1 MKIPSNRVYATK
13 EETIEGWR
21 EWKGGS
27 QKAFDKLQ
35 CTACKIA
42 LAAAQEYLDNI
53 TRRGEEKLTNED
65 REDCE
70 QEAVMSALEA
80 LKRWDP
86 AEGHLS
92 TLVMPSAEGAIRKW
106 IDTNSNKGMASRW
119 TPYAVNVDSSDE
131 TIEGDYDDDGEEYYG
146 SQSHGDDYAPS
157 PEDILIAKEDRALRR
172 LAVSGAL
179 EKLKQQDREIIT
191 RYYGIG
197 REPETQQ
204 AIAASL
210 RVTREAITQ
219 RIKRIQKSLKELMGD
234 VTF

>member
-1 MKIPSNRVYATK
+1 MKIPSNRVYSTK

-70 QEAVMSALEA
+70 QEAVMSALEV

-92 TLVMPSAEGAIRKW
+92 TLVMPRAEGAIRNW
-106 IDTNSNKGMASRW
+106 LDTNSNSGMASRK
-119 TPYAVNVDSSDE
+119 TPYAVNVDSSDQDA
-131 TIEGDYDDDGEEYYG
+131 EGDYDDDGEEYYG

-157 PEDILIAKEDRALRR
+157 PEDILIAKEEKALRK

-179 EKLKQQDREIIT
+179 ETLPQQDREIIT

-197 REPETQQ
+197 REAETQK
-204 AIAASL
+204 AIADSL
-210 RVTREAITQ
+210 GISREAITQ
-219 RIKRIQKSLKELMGD
+219 RVGRIQRILKNTLGSLTL
-234 VTF
+234 